1 MNSSKKIIL
10 GSSYYSVGYAF
21 EANNTM
27 IIERTQLCDP
37 VYYGTFRTFKIEY
50 RESWLPETKELF
62 SFFTENGGIK
72 DGYLIPTHS
81 EILLADFIRRKEI
94 SMLFGSDIIEHSKK
108 TLSIINN
115 GGINHLEAEKIIDK
129 RTKSCGKKHINVI
142 CTGKP
147 SNIEKN
153 ENFEIS
159 TSFFPCENRFVLTFS
174 SSEET
179 ETNLLKMLI
188 TDHLTKS
195 FKNKDDKILRMAYL
209 PYFDDSLPCP
219 FDEFDKGIKDGRE
232 AKK

>member
-21 EANNTM
+21 GAKDTM

-62 SFFTENGGIK
+62 TFFTENGGFK
-72 DGYLIPTHS
+72 DSYLIPTHS
-81 EILLADFIRRKEI
+81 EILLADFIRREEI
-94 SMLFGSDIIEHSKK
+94 PMLFGSDIIELSEKN
-108 TLSIINN
+108 LSIINN
-115 GGINHLEAEKIIDK
+115 GGIKHLDAEKIIDK
-129 RTKSCGKKHINVI
+129 RTKSFGKKQINVI

-147 SNIEKN
+147 LGIENN

-159 TSFFPCENRFVLTFS
+159 TSFFPGDNRFVLTFS
-174 SSEET
+174 SDKT

-188 TDHLTKS
+188 TDHLTKA
-195 FKNKDDKILRMAYL
+195 FKDKDVKILRMAYL
-209 PYFDDSLPCP
+209 PYFDDTLPCP
-219 FDEFDKGIKDGRE
+219 FDEFDRGIKDGRE
-232 AKK
+232 ARK